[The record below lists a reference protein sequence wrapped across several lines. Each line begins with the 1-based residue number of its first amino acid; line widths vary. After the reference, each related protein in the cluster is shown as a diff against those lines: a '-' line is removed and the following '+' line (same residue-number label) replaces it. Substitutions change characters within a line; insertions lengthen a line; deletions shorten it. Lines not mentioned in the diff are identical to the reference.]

1 MVIGSGGLGVIAAD
15 KAEEYGVPLPQ
26 PQGETLAVLLANVP
40 EFGAARNPC
49 DVTAQVLASPEAL
62 YASLDA
68 FMGQAD
74 IGAMIAPHVFAYQTG
89 TDRFKVYSEA
99 AARYGKIACIVWL
112 PEFLEESG
120 APVAERDPHLALF
133 RSMERCFA
141 ALAAWNE
148 LERWRRSQG

>member
-1 MVIGSGGLGVIAAD
+1 MAKTSSRSVRSPFPPP
-15 KAEEYGVPLPQ
+15 PLPEDPDVLRAQ
-26 PQGETLAVLLANVP
+26 PLS
-40 EFGAARNPC
+40 
-49 DVTAQVLASPEAL
+49 VLASPEAL